1 MKANIQKHYSGSNS
15 GECTSEKFIQGSLI
29 LKGRDKYLDSEFA
42 HRLYVGQNKTVRID
56 LVKVENGFIVF
67 EELKRIGDYRL
78 RNMMGNPE
86 ILEQIEGAGEIKVMI
101 TLERTEE
108 NVLSDRET
116 SVKTTITPTVRGVIV
131 YCSGSRDV
139 LVRQKVLEAASKCLG
154 VGSNRICVTY

>member
-1 MKANIQKHYSGSNS
+1 MPDFFKSD
-15 GECTSEKFIQGSLI
+15 
-29 LKGRDKYLDSEFA
+29 KG
-42 HRLYVGQNKTVRID
+42 VRIITLAGIAVMVIIF
-56 LVKVENGFIVF
+56 LVSLSGNGGKK
-67 EELKRIGDYRL
+67 EEQNVQTDFFGYEERL
-78 RNMMGNPE
+78 EKQLGE

-116 SVKTTITPTVRGVIV
+116 LVKTTITPTVRGVIV

>member
-1 MKANIQKHYSGSNS
+1 MPDFFKSD
-15 GECTSEKFIQGSLI
+15 
-29 LKGRDKYLDSEFA
+29 KG
-42 HRLYVGQNKTVRID
+42 VRIITLAGIAVMVIIF
-56 LVKVENGFIVF
+56 LVSLSGNGGKK
-67 EELKRIGDYRL
+67 EEQNVQTDFFGYEERL
-78 RNMMGNPE
+78 EKQLGE